1 MDEGFCGIDTAATAT
16 ADRQLHLQLA
26 EAGYTLF
33 HRVTNLTIGDA
44 VTDADVHV
52 GSTTRRP
59 SRTLIYRT
67 LTVMQMRMIVN

>member
-1 MDEGFCGIDTAATAT
+1 
-16 ADRQLHLQLA
+16 
-26 EAGYTLF
+26 
-33 HRVTNLTIGDA
+33 VTNLTIGDA